1 MQHNLNIWLIA
12 LHSPYSEIFLH
23 YFLKYAF
30 AAYSEICQFPIVLTD
45 QYDYGEAMSAKQVN
59 WPRSKHS
66 YIDLSDGRRLHVVE
80 HLPFSG
86 AAATTTAPA
95 ADSATSVE
103 FALAKDAD
111 APQTHAAQVGKARDQ
126 SEAKPPVVFESGL
139 GLSRLLWAN
148 VAHLLAKA
156 GYHTISYDRSG
167 LGRSPAATQ
176 RSLEALVAD
185 LEQVVRA
192 YAPQGAIIVGHSYGG
207 IMARALT
214 ARQPQ
219 LVKALVLV
227 DPSSEFVGAQIGPL
241 GKRLEALFDSA
252 ITFSRDLKL
261 LPAFLMASGY
271 KHLPVRLQQK
281 VRVEDVSDAALK
293 ARRQENEGY
302 YPALAKLREH
312 PLPHPQVPV
321 EILLASSS
329 PESEW
334 FKAHS
339 EYASKLPDAH
349 LWQASTSSHMVPLL
363 KPQEVALAVK
373 QADARRSA

>member
-12 LHSPYSEIFLH
+12 LHSPHSEIFLH
-23 YFLKYAF
+23 YFCKYAF
-30 AAYSEICQFPIVLTD
+30 AAYSEICQFLIVLTD
-45 QYDYGEAMSAKQVN
+45 QSDYGEAMSAKQVN

-66 YIDLSDGRRLHVVE
+66 YVDLSDGRRLHVVE
-80 HLPFSG
+80 HLPLSG
-86 AAATTTAPA
+86 AATTTTAPA
-95 ADSATSVE
+95 AAT
-103 FALAKDAD
+103 
-111 APQTHAAQVGKARDQ
+111 

-207 IMARALT
+207 IMARLLT

-241 GKRLEALFDSA
+241 GRRLEALFDSA

-302 YPALAKLREH
+302 YPALAKLREQ

>member
-45 QYDYGEAMSAKQVN
+45 QSDYGEAMSAKQVN

-66 YIDLSDGRRLHVVE
+66 YVDLSDGRRLHVVE

-86 AAATTTAPA
+86 PAATTTAPA
-95 ADSATSVE
+95 AATSEV
-103 FALAKDAD
+103 
-111 APQTHAAQVGKARDQ
+111 
-126 SEAKPPVVFESGL
+126 KPPVVFESGL

-156 GYHTISYDRSG
+156 GYRTISYDRSG
-167 LGRSPAATQ
+167 LGRSPAATE
-176 RSLEALVAD
+176 RNLEALVAD

-207 IMARALT
+207 IMARLLT

-261 LPAFLMASGY
+261 LPIFLMAAGY
-271 KHLPVRLQQK
+271 KHLPARLQQK

-293 ARRQENEGY
+293 ARRQENKGY
-302 YPALAKLREH
+302 YPALAKLREQ

>member
-45 QYDYGEAMSAKQVN
+45 QSDYGEAMSAKQVN

-66 YIDLSDGRRLHVVE
+66 YVDLSDGRRLHVVE

-95 ADSATSVE
+95 AAT
-103 FALAKDAD
+103 
-111 APQTHAAQVGKARDQ
+111 

-156 GYHTISYDRSG
+156 GYRTISYDRSG
-167 LGRSPAATQ
+167 LGRSPAATE

-207 IMARALT
+207 IMARLLS

-261 LPAFLMASGY
+261 LPIFLMAAGY

-293 ARRQENEGY
+293 ARRQENKGY
-302 YPALAKLREH
+302 YPALAKLRES
-312 PLPHPQVPV
+312 PLPYPQVPV

-329 PESEW
+329 PDSQW

>member
-45 QYDYGEAMSAKQVN
+45 QSDYGEAMSAKQVN

-95 ADSATSVE
+95 AATPAS
-103 FALAKDAD
+103 LAPPATT
-111 APQTHAAQVGKARDQ
+111 APAATT

-156 GYHTISYDRSG
+156 GYRTISYDRSG
-167 LGRSPAATQ
+167 LGRSPAATE

-207 IMARALT
+207 IMARLLT

-261 LPAFLMASGY
+261 LPIFLMAAGY
-271 KHLPVRLQQK
+271 KHLPARLQQK

-293 ARRQENEGY
+293 ARRQENKGY
-302 YPALAKLREH
+302 YPALAKLREQ

-363 KPQEVALAVK
+363 RPQEVALAVK

>member
-45 QYDYGEAMSAKQVN
+45 QSDYGEAMSAKQVN

-66 YIDLSDGRRLHVVE
+66 YVDLSDGRRLHVVE

-86 AAATTTAPA
+86 LAKTTAPA
-95 ADSATSVE
+95 AAT
-103 FALAKDAD
+103 
-111 APQTHAAQVGKARDQ
+111 

-156 GYHTISYDRSG
+156 GYRTISYDRSG
-167 LGRSPAATQ
+167 LGRSPAATE

-207 IMARALT
+207 IMARLLT

-261 LPAFLMASGY
+261 LPIFLMAAGY
-271 KHLPVRLQQK
+271 KHLPARLQQK

-293 ARRQENEGY
+293 ARRQENKGY
-302 YPALAKLREH
+302 YPALAKLREQ

>member
-12 LHSPYSEIFLH
+12 LHSPHSEIFLH

-66 YIDLSDGRRLHVVE
+66 YVDLSDGRRLHVVE

-95 ADSATSVE
+95 AAT
-103 FALAKDAD
+103 
-111 APQTHAAQVGKARDQ
+111 

-148 VAHLLAKA
+148 VTHLLAKA
-156 GYHTISYDRSG
+156 GYRTISYDRSG
-167 LGRSPAATQ
+167 LGRSPAATE

-207 IMARALT
+207 IMARLLT

-261 LPAFLMASGY
+261 LPIFLMAAGY

-293 ARRQENEGY
+293 ARRQENKGY
-302 YPALAKLREH
+302 YPALAKLREQ

>member
-12 LHSPYSEIFLH
+12 LHSPHSEIFLH
-23 YFLKYAF
+23 YFRKYAF
-30 AAYSEICQFPIVLTD
+30 AAYSEICQFLIVLTD
-45 QYDYGEAMSAKQVN
+45 QSDYGEAMSAKQVN

-66 YIDLSDGRRLHVVE
+66 YVDLSDGRRLHVVE

-95 ADSATSVE
+95 AAT
-103 FALAKDAD
+103 
-111 APQTHAAQVGKARDQ
+111 

-185 LEQVVRA
+185 LEQVVQA

>member
-45 QYDYGEAMSAKQVN
+45 QSDYGEAMSAKQVN

-66 YIDLSDGRRLHVVE
+66 YVDLSDGRRLHVVE

-95 ADSATSVE
+95 AATP
-103 FALAKDAD
+103 ATT
-111 APQTHAAQVGKARDQ
+111 APAAAT

-148 VAHLLAKA
+148 VTHLLAKA
-156 GYHTISYDRSG
+156 GYRTISYDRSG
-167 LGRSPAATQ
+167 LGRSPAATE

-207 IMARALT
+207 IMARLLT

-261 LPAFLMASGY
+261 LPTFLMAAGY

-281 VRVEDVSDAALK
+281 VRVEDVSDTSLRT
-293 ARRQENEGY
+293 RRQENEGY
-302 YPALAKLREH
+302 YPALAKLRES
-312 PLPHPQVPV
+312 PLPYPQVPV

-329 PESEW
+329 PDSQW

-373 QADARRSA
+373 QTDARRSA

>member
-66 YIDLSDGRRLHVVE
+66 YVDLSDGRRLHVVE

-86 AAATTTAPA
+86 VAATTTAPA
-95 ADSATSVE
+95 AATP
-103 FALAKDAD
+103 ATT
-111 APQTHAAQVGKARDQ
+111 APAAAT

-148 VAHLLAKA
+148 VTHLLAKA
-156 GYHTISYDRSG
+156 GYRTISYDRSG
-167 LGRSPAATQ
+167 LGRSPAATE

-207 IMARALT
+207 IMARLLT

-261 LPAFLMASGY
+261 LPIFLMAAGY
-271 KHLPVRLQQK
+271 KHLPARLQQK

-293 ARRQENEGY
+293 ARRQENKGY
-302 YPALAKLREH
+302 YPALAKLREQ
-312 PLPHPQVPV
+312 PLPYPQVPV

>member
-1 MQHNLNIWLIA
+1 M
-12 LHSPYSEIFLH
+12 
-23 YFLKYAF
+23 
-30 AAYSEICQFPIVLTD
+30 
-45 QYDYGEAMSAKQVN
+45 
-59 WPRSKHS
+59 
-66 YIDLSDGRRLHVVE
+66 
-80 HLPFSG
+80 
-86 AAATTTAPA
+86 
-95 ADSATSVE
+95 
-103 FALAKDAD
+103 
-111 APQTHAAQVGKARDQ
+111 
-126 SEAKPPVVFESGL
+126 FESGL

-148 VAHLLAKA
+148 VTHLLAKA
-156 GYHTISYDRSG
+156 GYRTISYDRSG
-167 LGRSPAATQ
+167 LGRSPAATE

-207 IMARALT
+207 IMARLLT

-261 LPAFLMASGY
+261 LPIFLMAAGY
-271 KHLPVRLQQK
+271 KHLPARLQQK
-281 VRVEDVSDAALK
+281 VRVEDVSDTSLRT
-293 ARRQENEGY
+293 RRQENEGY
-302 YPALAKLREH
+302 YPALAKLREQ

>member
-45 QYDYGEAMSAKQVN
+45 QSDYGEAMSAKQVN

-66 YIDLSDGRRLHVVE
+66 YVDLSDGRRLHVVE

-95 ADSATSVE
+95 AATSEV
-103 FALAKDAD
+103 
-111 APQTHAAQVGKARDQ
+111 
-126 SEAKPPVVFESGL
+126 KPPVVFESGL

-148 VAHLLAKA
+148 VTHLLAKA
-156 GYHTISYDRSG
+156 GYRTISYDRSG
-167 LGRSPAATQ
+167 LGRSPAATE

-207 IMARALT
+207 IMARLLT

-261 LPAFLMASGY
+261 LPIFLMAAGY
-271 KHLPVRLQQK
+271 KHLPARLQQK

-293 ARRQENEGY
+293 ARRQENKGY
-302 YPALAKLREH
+302 YPALAKLREQ

>member
-45 QYDYGEAMSAKQVN
+45 QSDYGEAMSAKQVN

-66 YIDLSDGRRLHVVE
+66 YVDLSDGRRLHVVE

-86 AAATTTAPA
+86 PAATTTAPA
-95 ADSATSVE
+95 AATSEV
-103 FALAKDAD
+103 
-111 APQTHAAQVGKARDQ
+111 
-126 SEAKPPVVFESGL
+126 KPPVVFESGL

-148 VAHLLAKA
+148 VTHLLAKA
-156 GYHTISYDRSG
+156 GYRTISYDRSG
-167 LGRSPAATQ
+167 LGRSPAATE
-176 RSLEALVAD
+176 RNLEALVAD

-207 IMARALT
+207 IMARLLT

-261 LPAFLMASGY
+261 LPIFLMAAGY
-271 KHLPVRLQQK
+271 KHLPARLQQK

-293 ARRQENEGY
+293 ARRQENKGY
-302 YPALAKLREH
+302 YPALAKLREQ

>member
-12 LHSPYSEIFLH
+12 LHSPHSEIFLH

-45 QYDYGEAMSAKQVN
+45 QSDYGEAMSAKQVN

-66 YIDLSDGRRLHVVE
+66 YVDLSDGRRLHVVE

-86 AAATTTAPA
+86 AAATTTAPVAGAATVPA
-95 ADSATSVE
+95 ADDGLSA
-103 FALAKDAD
+103 
-111 APQTHAAQVGKARDQ
+111 KA
-126 SEAKPPVVFESGL
+126 PVVFESGL

-156 GYHTISYDRSG
+156 GYRTISYDRSG

-185 LEQVVRA
+185 LEQVVQA

-302 YPALAKLREH
+302 YPALAKLREQ

>member
-12 LHSPYSEIFLH
+12 LHSPHSEIFLH

-30 AAYSEICQFPIVLTD
+30 AAYSEISRSGIVLTA
-45 QYDYGEAMSAKQVN
+45 QSGYGETMSAKQVN

-86 AAATTTAPA
+86 LATTTAPA
-95 ADSATSVE
+95 AAG
-103 FALAKDAD
+103 
-111 APQTHAAQVGKARDQ
+111 APTGPAVDHGTN
-126 SEAKPPVVFESGL
+126 AKPPVVFESGL

-156 GYHTISYDRSG
+156 GYRTISYDRSG
-167 LGRSPAATQ
+167 LGLSPAATE

-185 LEQVVRA
+185 LEQVVQT

-207 IMARALT
+207 ILARSLT
-214 ARQPQ
+214 ARRPQ

-241 GKRLEALFDSA
+241 GKRLEAFFDSA

-261 LPAFLMASGY
+261 LPTFLMAAGY

-281 VRVEDVSDAALK
+281 VRVEDVSDASLRT
-293 ARRQENEGY
+293 RRQENEGY
-302 YPALAKLREH
+302 YPALAKLRES
-312 PLPHPQVPV
+312 PLPYPQVPV

-329 PESEW
+329 PDSQW

>member
-66 YIDLSDGRRLHVVE
+66 YVDLSDGRRLHVVE

-86 AAATTTAPA
+86 VAATTTAPA
-95 ADSATSVE
+95 AATPAS
-103 FALAKDAD
+103 LAPPATT
-111 APQTHAAQVGKARDQ
+111 APAAAT

-148 VAHLLAKA
+148 VTHLLAKA
-156 GYHTISYDRSG
+156 GYRTISYDRSG
-167 LGRSPAATQ
+167 LGRSPAATE

-207 IMARALT
+207 IMARLLT

-219 LVKALVLV
+219 SVKALVLV

-261 LPAFLMASGY
+261 LPIFLMAAGY
-271 KHLPVRLQQK
+271 KHLPARLQQK

-293 ARRQENEGY
+293 ARRQENKGY
-302 YPALAKLREH
+302 YPALAKLREQ

>member
-66 YIDLSDGRRLHVVE
+66 YVDLSDGRRLHVVE

-95 ADSATSVE
+95 AAT
-103 FALAKDAD
+103 
-111 APQTHAAQVGKARDQ
+111 

-148 VAHLLAKA
+148 VTHLLAKA
-156 GYHTISYDRSG
+156 GYRTISYDRSG
-167 LGRSPAATQ
+167 LGRSPAATE

-207 IMARALT
+207 IMARLLT

-241 GKRLEALFDSA
+241 GKRLEAFFDSA

-261 LPAFLMASGY
+261 LPIFLMAAGY
-271 KHLPVRLQQK
+271 KHLPARLQQK

-293 ARRQENEGY
+293 ARRQENKGY
-302 YPALAKLREH
+302 YPALAKLREQ

>member
-12 LHSPYSEIFLH
+12 LHSPNSEIFLH

-66 YIDLSDGRRLHVVE
+66 YVDLSDGRRLHVVE

-86 AAATTTAPA
+86 VAATTTAPA
-95 ADSATSVE
+95 AATP
-103 FALAKDAD
+103 ATT
-111 APQTHAAQVGKARDQ
+111 APAAAT

-156 GYHTISYDRSG
+156 GYRTISYDRSG
-167 LGRSPAATQ
+167 LGRSPVATE
-176 RSLEALVAD
+176 RNLEALVAD

-207 IMARALT
+207 IMARLLT

-261 LPAFLMASGY
+261 LPIFLMAAGY
-271 KHLPVRLQQK
+271 KHLPARLQQK

-293 ARRQENEGY
+293 ARRQENKGY
-302 YPALAKLREH
+302 YPALAKLREQ

>member
-12 LHSPYSEIFLH
+12 LHSPHSEIFLH

-30 AAYSEICQFPIVLTD
+30 AAYSEISRSGIVLTA
-45 QYDYGEAMSAKQVN
+45 QSGYGETMSAKQVS

-86 AAATTTAPA
+86 LATTTASAAAGAPTGPA
-95 ADSATSVE
+95 VDHETS
-103 FALAKDAD
+103 
-111 APQTHAAQVGKARDQ
+111 
-126 SEAKPPVVFESGL
+126 AKPPVVFESGL

-156 GYHTISYDRSG
+156 GYRTISYDRSG
-167 LGRSPAATQ
+167 LGRSPAATE

-207 IMARALT
+207 IMARLLT

-261 LPAFLMASGY
+261 LPVFLMAAGY

-293 ARRQENEGY
+293 ARRQENKGY
-302 YPALAKLREH
+302 YPALAKLREQ

-329 PESEW
+329 PDSQW

>member
-45 QYDYGEAMSAKQVN
+45 QSDYGEAMSAKQVN

-66 YIDLSDGRRLHVVE
+66 YVDLSDGRRLHVVE

-95 ADSATSVE
+95 AAT
-103 FALAKDAD
+103 
-111 APQTHAAQVGKARDQ
+111 

-156 GYHTISYDRSG
+156 GYRTISYDRSG
-167 LGRSPAATQ
+167 LGRSPAATE

-207 IMARALT
+207 IMARLLT

-261 LPAFLMASGY
+261 LPIFLMAAGY

-293 ARRQENEGY
+293 ARRQENKAY
-302 YPALAKLREH
+302 YPALAKLREQ

-349 LWQASTSSHMVPLL
+349 LWQDSTSSHMVPLL

>member
-45 QYDYGEAMSAKQVN
+45 QSDYGEAMSAKQVN

-66 YIDLSDGRRLHVVE
+66 YVDLSDGRRLHVVE

-86 AAATTTAPA
+86 PTATTTAPA
-95 ADSATSVE
+95 AAT
-103 FALAKDAD
+103 
-111 APQTHAAQVGKARDQ
+111 

-148 VAHLLAKA
+148 VTHLLAKA
-156 GYHTISYDRSG
+156 GYRTISYDRSG
-167 LGRSPAATQ
+167 LGRSPAATE

-207 IMARALT
+207 IMARLLT

-261 LPAFLMASGY
+261 LPIFLMAAGY
-271 KHLPVRLQQK
+271 KHLPARLQQK

-293 ARRQENEGY
+293 ARRQENKGY
-302 YPALAKLREH
+302 YPALAKLREQ
-312 PLPHPQVPV
+312 PLPYPQVPV

>member
-12 LHSPYSEIFLH
+12 LHSPHSEIFLH

-30 AAYSEICQFPIVLTD
+30 AAYSEISRPGIVLTA
-45 QYDYGEAMSAKQVN
+45 QSGYGETMSAKQVN

-66 YIDLSDGRRLHVVE
+66 YVDLSDGRRLHVVE

-95 ADSATSVE
+95 AAT
-103 FALAKDAD
+103 
-111 APQTHAAQVGKARDQ
+111 

-148 VAHLLAKA
+148 VTHLLAKA
-156 GYHTISYDRSG
+156 GYRTISYDRSG
-167 LGRSPAATQ
+167 LGRSPAATE

-207 IMARALT
+207 IMARLLT

-261 LPAFLMASGY
+261 LPIFLMAAGY
-271 KHLPVRLQQK
+271 KHLPARLQQK
-281 VRVEDVSDAALK
+281 VRVEDVSDTSLRT
-293 ARRQENEGY
+293 RRQENEGY
-302 YPALAKLREH
+302 YPALAKLREQ

>member
-45 QYDYGEAMSAKQVN
+45 QSDYGEAMSAKQVN

-66 YIDLSDGRRLHVVE
+66 YVDLSDGRRLHVVE

-95 ADSATSVE
+95 AAT
-103 FALAKDAD
+103 
-111 APQTHAAQVGKARDQ
+111 

-148 VAHLLAKA
+148 VTHLLAKA
-156 GYHTISYDRSG
+156 GYRTISYDRSG
-167 LGRSPAATQ
+167 LGRSPAATE

-207 IMARALT
+207 IMARLLT

-227 DPSSEFVGAQIGPL
+227 DPSSEFVGGQIGPL

-261 LPAFLMASGY
+261 LPIFLMAAGY
-271 KHLPVRLQQK
+271 KHLPARLQQK

-293 ARRQENEGY
+293 ARRQENKGY
-302 YPALAKLREH
+302 YPALAKLREQ

>member
-1 MQHNLNIWLIA
+1 M
-12 LHSPYSEIFLH
+12 
-23 YFLKYAF
+23 
-30 AAYSEICQFPIVLTD
+30 
-45 QYDYGEAMSAKQVN
+45 
-59 WPRSKHS
+59 
-66 YIDLSDGRRLHVVE
+66 
-80 HLPFSG
+80 
-86 AAATTTAPA
+86 
-95 ADSATSVE
+95 
-103 FALAKDAD
+103 
-111 APQTHAAQVGKARDQ
+111 
-126 SEAKPPVVFESGL
+126 FESGL

-148 VAHLLAKA
+148 VTHLLAKA
-156 GYHTISYDRSG
+156 GYRTISYDRSG
-167 LGRSPAATQ
+167 LGRSPVATE
-176 RSLEALVAD
+176 RNLEALVAD

-207 IMARALT
+207 IMARLLT

-261 LPAFLMASGY
+261 LPIFLMAAGY
-271 KHLPVRLQQK
+271 KHLPARLQQK

-293 ARRQENEGY
+293 ARRQENKGY
-302 YPALAKLREH
+302 YPALAKLREQ

>member
-45 QYDYGEAMSAKQVN
+45 QSDYGEAMSAKQVN

-66 YIDLSDGRRLHVVE
+66 YVDLSDGRRLHVVE

-86 AAATTTAPA
+86 VAATTTAPA
-95 ADSATSVE
+95 AATSEV
-103 FALAKDAD
+103 
-111 APQTHAAQVGKARDQ
+111 
-126 SEAKPPVVFESGL
+126 KPPVVFESGL

-148 VAHLLAKA
+148 VTHLLAKA
-156 GYHTISYDRSG
+156 GYRTISYDRSG

-207 IMARALT
+207 IMARLLT

-261 LPAFLMASGY
+261 LPIFLMAAGY
-271 KHLPVRLQQK
+271 KHLPARLQQK

-293 ARRQENEGY
+293 ARRQENKGY
-302 YPALAKLREH
+302 YPALAKLREQ

-329 PESEW
+329 PESGW

-363 KPQEVALAVK
+363 RPQEVALAVK

>member
-66 YIDLSDGRRLHVVE
+66 YVDLSDGRRLHVVE

-86 AAATTTAPA
+86 VAATTTAPA
-95 ADSATSVE
+95 AATP
-103 FALAKDAD
+103 ATT
-111 APQTHAAQVGKARDQ
+111 APAAAT

-156 GYHTISYDRSG
+156 GYRTISYDRSG
-167 LGRSPAATQ
+167 LGRSPAATE
-176 RSLEALVAD
+176 RNLEALVAD

-207 IMARALT
+207 IMARLLT

-261 LPAFLMASGY
+261 LPIFLMAAGY
-271 KHLPVRLQQK
+271 KHLPARLQQK

-293 ARRQENEGY
+293 ARRQENKGY
-302 YPALAKLREH
+302 YPALAKLREQ

>member
-66 YIDLSDGRRLHVVE
+66 YVDLSDGRRLHVVE
-80 HLPFSG
+80 HLPFFG
-86 AAATTTAPA
+86 VAATTTAPA
-95 ADSATSVE
+95 AATPAS
-103 FALAKDAD
+103 LAPPATT
-111 APQTHAAQVGKARDQ
+111 APAAAT

-148 VAHLLAKA
+148 VTHLLAKA
-156 GYHTISYDRSG
+156 GYRTISYDRSG
-167 LGRSPAATQ
+167 LGRSPAATE

-207 IMARALT
+207 IMARLLT

-261 LPAFLMASGY
+261 LPIFLMAAGY

-281 VRVEDVSDAALK
+281 VRIEDVSDAALK
-293 ARRQENEGY
+293 ARRQENKGY
-302 YPALAKLREH
+302 YPALAKLREQ
-312 PLPHPQVPV
+312 PLPYPQVPV

-363 KPQEVALAVK
+363 RPQEVALAVK

>member
-12 LHSPYSEIFLH
+12 LHSPHSEIFLH

-45 QYDYGEAMSAKQVN
+45 QSDYGEAMSAKQVN

-66 YIDLSDGRRLHVVE
+66 YVDLSDGRRLHVVE

-86 AAATTTAPA
+86 VAATTTAPA
-95 ADSATSVE
+95 AATSEV
-103 FALAKDAD
+103 
-111 APQTHAAQVGKARDQ
+111 
-126 SEAKPPVVFESGL
+126 KPPVVFESGL

-148 VAHLLAKA
+148 VTHLLAKA
-156 GYHTISYDRSG
+156 GYRTISYDRSG
-167 LGRSPAATQ
+167 LGRSPAATE

-207 IMARALT
+207 IMARLLT

-261 LPAFLMASGY
+261 LPIFLMAAGY
-271 KHLPVRLQQK
+271 KHLPARLQQK

-293 ARRQENEGY
+293 ARRQENKGY
-302 YPALAKLREH
+302 YPALAKLREQ

>member
-66 YIDLSDGRRLHVVE
+66 YVDLSDGRRLHVVE

-86 AAATTTAPA
+86 VAATTTAPA
-95 ADSATSVE
+95 AATP
-103 FALAKDAD
+103 ATT
-111 APQTHAAQVGKARDQ
+111 APAAAT

-156 GYHTISYDRSG
+156 GYRTISYDRSG
-167 LGRSPAATQ
+167 LGRSPAATE
-176 RSLEALVAD
+176 RNLEALVAD

-207 IMARALT
+207 IMARLLT

-261 LPAFLMASGY
+261 LPIFLMAAGY

-281 VRVEDVSDAALK
+281 VRIEDVSDAALK
-293 ARRQENEGY
+293 ARRQENKGY
-302 YPALAKLREH
+302 YPALAKLREQ

-363 KPQEVALAVK
+363 RPQEVALAVK

>member
-12 LHSPYSEIFLH
+12 LHSPHSEIFLH

-66 YIDLSDGRRLHVVE
+66 YVDLSDGRRLHVVE

-86 AAATTTAPA
+86 VAATTTAPA
-95 ADSATSVE
+95 AATPAS
-103 FALAKDAD
+103 LAPPATT
-111 APQTHAAQVGKARDQ
+111 APAAAT

-156 GYHTISYDRSG
+156 GYRTISYDRSG
-167 LGRSPAATQ
+167 LGRSPAATE
-176 RSLEALVAD
+176 RNLEALVAD

-207 IMARALT
+207 IMARLLT

-261 LPAFLMASGY
+261 LPIFLMAAGY
-271 KHLPVRLQQK
+271 KHLPARLQQK

-293 ARRQENEGY
+293 ARRQENKGY
-302 YPALAKLREH
+302 YPALAKLREQ

-363 KPQEVALAVK
+363 RPQEVALAVK

>member
-1 MQHNLNIWLIA
+1 VQHNLNIWLIA

-66 YIDLSDGRRLHVVE
+66 YVDLSDGRRLHVVE

-86 AAATTTAPA
+86 VAATTTAPA
-95 ADSATSVE
+95 AATP
-103 FALAKDAD
+103 ATT
-111 APQTHAAQVGKARDQ
+111 APAAAT

-156 GYHTISYDRSG
+156 GYRTISYDRSG
-167 LGRSPAATQ
+167 LGRSPAATE
-176 RSLEALVAD
+176 RNLEALVAD

-207 IMARALT
+207 IMARLLT

-261 LPAFLMASGY
+261 LPIFLMAAGY
-271 KHLPVRLQQK
+271 KHLPARLQQK

-293 ARRQENEGY
+293 ARRQENKGY
-302 YPALAKLREH
+302 YPALAKLREQ

>member
-23 YFLKYAF
+23 YFRKYAF

-66 YIDLSDGRRLHVVE
+66 YVDLSDGRRLHVVE

-95 ADSATSVE
+95 AAT
-103 FALAKDAD
+103 
-111 APQTHAAQVGKARDQ
+111 

-148 VAHLLAKA
+148 VTHLLAKA
-156 GYHTISYDRSG
+156 GYRTISYDRSG
-167 LGRSPAATQ
+167 LGRSPAATE

-207 IMARALT
+207 IMARLLT

-241 GKRLEALFDSA
+241 GKRLEAFFDSA

-261 LPAFLMASGY
+261 LPTFLMAAGY

-281 VRVEDVSDAALK
+281 VRVEDVSDASLRT
-293 ARRQENEGY
+293 RRQENEGY
-302 YPALAKLREH
+302 YPALAKLRES
-312 PLPHPQVPV
+312 PLPYPQVPV

>member
-1 MQHNLNIWLIA
+1 VQHNLNIWLIA

-66 YIDLSDGRRLHVVE
+66 YVDLSDGRRLHVVE

-86 AAATTTAPA
+86 VAATTTAPA
-95 ADSATSVE
+95 AATPAS
-103 FALAKDAD
+103 LAPPATT
-111 APQTHAAQVGKARDQ
+111 APAAAT

-148 VAHLLAKA
+148 VTHLLAKA
-156 GYHTISYDRSG
+156 GYRTISYDRSG
-167 LGRSPAATQ
+167 LGRSPAATE

-207 IMARALT
+207 IMARLLT

-261 LPAFLMASGY
+261 LPIFLMAAGY
-271 KHLPVRLQQK
+271 KHLPARLQQK

-293 ARRQENEGY
+293 ARRQENKGY
-302 YPALAKLREH
+302 YPALAKLRES
-312 PLPHPQVPV
+312 PLPYPQVPV

-363 KPQEVALAVK
+363 RPQEVALAVK

>member
-66 YIDLSDGRRLHVVE
+66 YVDLSDGRRLHVVE

-86 AAATTTAPA
+86 VAATTTAPA
-95 ADSATSVE
+95 AATP
-103 FALAKDAD
+103 ATT
-111 APQTHAAQVGKARDQ
+111 APAAAT

-156 GYHTISYDRSG
+156 GYRTISYDRSG
-167 LGRSPAATQ
+167 LGRSPAATE
-176 RSLEALVAD
+176 RNLEALVAD

-207 IMARALT
+207 IMARLLT

-261 LPAFLMASGY
+261 LPIFLMAAGY
-271 KHLPVRLQQK
+271 KHLPARLQQK
-281 VRVEDVSDAALK
+281 VGVEDVSDAALK
-293 ARRQENEGY
+293 ARRQENKGY
-302 YPALAKLREH
+302 YPALAKLREQ

>member
-12 LHSPYSEIFLH
+12 LHSPHSEIFLH
-23 YFLKYAF
+23 YFRKYAF
-30 AAYSEICQFPIVLTD
+30 AAYSEISQFLIVLTD
-45 QYDYGEAMSAKQVN
+45 QSDYGETMSAKQVN

-86 AAATTTAPA
+86 AAATTTAPVAGAATVPA
-95 ADSATSVE
+95 ADDGLSA
-103 FALAKDAD
+103 
-111 APQTHAAQVGKARDQ
+111 KA
-126 SEAKPPVVFESGL
+126 PVVFESGL

-156 GYHTISYDRSG
+156 GYRTISYDRSG

-176 RSLEALVAD
+176 RGLEALVAD

-261 LPAFLMASGY
+261 LPIFLMAAGY

-293 ARRQENEGY
+293 ARRQENKGY
-302 YPALAKLREH
+302 YPALAKLREQ

>member
-45 QYDYGEAMSAKQVN
+45 QSDYGEAMSAKQVN

-66 YIDLSDGRRLHVVE
+66 YVDLSDGRRLHVVE

-86 AAATTTAPA
+86 PAATTTAPA
-95 ADSATSVE
+95 AATSEV
-103 FALAKDAD
+103 
-111 APQTHAAQVGKARDQ
+111 
-126 SEAKPPVVFESGL
+126 KPPVVFESGL

-148 VAHLLAKA
+148 VTHLLAKA
-156 GYHTISYDRSG
+156 GYRTISYDRSG
-167 LGRSPAATQ
+167 LGRSPAATE

-207 IMARALT
+207 IMARLLT

-227 DPSSEFVGAQIGPL
+227 DPSSEFVGGQIGPL

-261 LPAFLMASGY
+261 LPIFLMAAGY
-271 KHLPVRLQQK
+271 KHLPARLQQK

-293 ARRQENEGY
+293 ARRQENKGY
-302 YPALAKLREH
+302 YPALAKLREQ

-363 KPQEVALAVK
+363 RPQEVALAVK

>member
-86 AAATTTAPA
+86 VAATTTAPA
-95 ADSATSVE
+95 AATPAS
-103 FALAKDAD
+103 LAPPATT
-111 APQTHAAQVGKARDQ
+111 APAAAT

-148 VAHLLAKA
+148 VTHLLAKA
-156 GYHTISYDRSG
+156 GYRTISYDRSG
-167 LGRSPAATQ
+167 LGRSPAATE

-207 IMARALT
+207 IMARLLT

-261 LPAFLMASGY
+261 LPIFLMAAGY
-271 KHLPVRLQQK
+271 KHLPARLQQK

-293 ARRQENEGY
+293 ARRQENKGY
-302 YPALAKLREH
+302 YPALAKLRES
-312 PLPHPQVPV
+312 PLPYPQVPV

>member
-86 AAATTTAPA
+86 VAATTTAPA
-95 ADSATSVE
+95 AATP
-103 FALAKDAD
+103 ATT
-111 APQTHAAQVGKARDQ
+111 APAAAT

-148 VAHLLAKA
+148 VTHLLAKA
-156 GYHTISYDRSG
+156 GYRTISYDRSG
-167 LGRSPAATQ
+167 LGRSPAATE

-207 IMARALT
+207 IMARLLT

-261 LPAFLMASGY
+261 LPIFLMAAGY
-271 KHLPVRLQQK
+271 KHLPARLQQK

-293 ARRQENEGY
+293 ARRQENKGY
-302 YPALAKLREH
+302 YPALAKLRES
-312 PLPHPQVPV
+312 PLPYPQVPV

>member
-12 LHSPYSEIFLH
+12 LHSTHSEIFLH
-23 YFLKYAF
+23 YFRKYAF

-45 QYDYGEAMSAKQVN
+45 QSDYGEAMSAKQVN

-66 YIDLSDGRRLHVVE
+66 YVDLSDGRRLHVVE

-95 ADSATSVE
+95 AAT
-103 FALAKDAD
+103 
-111 APQTHAAQVGKARDQ
+111 

-148 VAHLLAKA
+148 VTHLLAKA
-156 GYHTISYDRSG
+156 GYRTISYDRSG
-167 LGRSPAATQ
+167 LGRSPAATE

-207 IMARALT
+207 IMARLLT

-261 LPAFLMASGY
+261 LPIFLMAAGY
-271 KHLPVRLQQK
+271 KHLPARLQQK

-293 ARRQENEGY
+293 ARRQENKGY
-302 YPALAKLREH
+302 YPALAKLREQ

-363 KPQEVALAVK
+363 RPQEVALAVK

>member
-23 YFLKYAF
+23 YFRKYAF

-66 YIDLSDGRRLHVVE
+66 YVDLSDGRRLHVVE

-95 ADSATSVE
+95 AAT
-103 FALAKDAD
+103 
-111 APQTHAAQVGKARDQ
+111 

-156 GYHTISYDRSG
+156 GYRTISYDRSG
-167 LGRSPAATQ
+167 LGRSPAATE

-207 IMARALT
+207 IMARLLT

-261 LPAFLMASGY
+261 LPIFLMAAGY

-293 ARRQENEGY
+293 ARRQENKGY
-302 YPALAKLREH
+302 YPALAKLREQ

-363 KPQEVALAVK
+363 RPQEVALAVK

>member
-45 QYDYGEAMSAKQVN
+45 QSDYGEAMSAKQVN

-66 YIDLSDGRRLHVVE
+66 YVDLSDGRRLHVVE

-86 AAATTTAPA
+86 VAATTTAPA
-95 ADSATSVE
+95 AATPAS
-103 FALAKDAD
+103 LAPPATT
-111 APQTHAAQVGKARDQ
+111 APAAAT

-156 GYHTISYDRSG
+156 GYRTISYDRSG
-167 LGRSPAATQ
+167 LGRSPAATE
-176 RSLEALVAD
+176 RNLEALVAD

-207 IMARALT
+207 IMARLLT

-261 LPAFLMASGY
+261 LPIFLMAAGY
-271 KHLPVRLQQK
+271 KHLPARLQQK

-293 ARRQENEGY
+293 ARRQENKGY
-302 YPALAKLREH
+302 YPALAKLREQ

-363 KPQEVALAVK
+363 RPQEVALAVK